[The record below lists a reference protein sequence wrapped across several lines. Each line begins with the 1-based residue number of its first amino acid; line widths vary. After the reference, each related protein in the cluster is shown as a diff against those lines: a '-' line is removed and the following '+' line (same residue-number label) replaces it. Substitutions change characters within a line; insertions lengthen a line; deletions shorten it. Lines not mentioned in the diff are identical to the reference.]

1 MKKAANE
8 RPTIGV
14 LAGGHVYYGTILG
27 NFIGPLLHGV
37 CAAATDRQCN
47 VLLACGMDNS
57 YTDARPAWP
66 VPAPDVDYI
75 PVGPWNTDGLI
86 VFNPLLS
93 DARSRYIQELIEAGH
108 PTVFATSGESGPT
121 IAFDNIGGIR
131 QALLHLVAHGHRHI
145 AFIAGKT
152 DDASGDS
159 GIRLRAFE
167 SLAKEYNLTVDDRL
181 IAYGNHGINGGQQAM
196 RQILETGVPFTAVLA
211 SNDESAIGAMG
222 VLKEAGFRIP
232 QDIAMIGFDDT
243 LEAMTQVPPLT
254 TLHGSPFRMGYQA
267 LEALLDHVEGKTDTI
282 EDVRVPMQL
291 VIRQSCGCQPST
303 APEFMFDSSEEDARK
318 DQRTIISKL
327 AFTMSEIVLGG
338 AQRLSLDEVR
348 SRCRLLVEAFVGS
361 IERNNSTDFRL
372 TLEDTLARI
381 EEMEDDAHVWFTALA
396 TFESGLG
403 IIREITKLP
412 ASNQQPEKMI
422 NEARGIIIQGM
433 QRQHR
438 RSIIHQ
444 KWISDQTGQLN
455 ARLFA
460 ALDEAQV
467 YKILETH
474 LPNVGIQNVGV
485 AFFEAEEEDPVAYT
499 SFRKVPAREGEE
511 SLDNQGMELHFPSRQ
526 FPPEGLYDEP
536 YRLVLLPIAGQK
548 EMSGFVA
555 FDAANLEI
563 CGSIVWQLVTFLK
576 VVRLYRDA
584 TDGRRL
590 AEEAN
595 HLKSRFLSTV
605 SHELRTPLNLIV
617 GLSGMLLQDD
627 TTSETAPYARDLK
640 RIHASAQHLDGL
652 IQDVLDL
659 ARDEM
664 GQLKLASE
672 PLEMEFVLKVVT
684 TVGEQLV
691 RDKGLEWQAF
701 IPQELPK
708 VWGDRTRLRQIML
721 NLISNAVKFTARG
734 KVTFRV
740 SVSEEVITISVS
752 DTGLG
757 IALEE
762 QSVIFDE
769 FRQTERTK
777 TRGYGGLGL
786 GLAICRRLV
795 EMHGGHIGVHS
806 SGEEGSGSTF
816 YFTLPIMEGEEMGD
830 KPETKTLLSQS
841 VLILA
846 ERSGN
851 GEQLGKYLSRQ
862 GFDVETAW
870 IDANTDRLSR
880 WLKSPPGAVVLEQGT
895 AAKQGWEILQ
905 LLKDNPA
912 TQDVPVL
919 FYSLDGEQNS
929 GSLLELNY
937 LTKPMNKTEL
947 IRVLDRQGLK
957 DNTERREKTVLIADD
972 EPGTLEMHA
981 RIVSMWSEECRILK
995 ARNGRE
1001 ALTIIEDSHPDLVLL
1016 DLMMPELDGFG
1027 VLEAMRSDERTRNI
1041 PVLVLTGQALTLDEM
1056 AKLNKG
1062 VTNVLGKGLFSMEET
1077 LYHVESALARSK
1089 TLGNE
1094 TQRIVRKA
1102 IAYLYEHY
1110 MESISLDDAA
1120 RYVGMS
1126 KEYLARCFHQEMGVT
1141 LVTYL
1146 NRYRVKQAKAFLDE
1160 GERSLTEV
1168 ALEIGFSSNTYFSR
1182 VFKQEV
1188 GMSPSEYKQ
1197 ISKQLRIQE
1206 KSANRTQPHQ

>member
-1 MKKAANE
+1 MKKVAQKK
-8 RPTIGV
+8 PTIGV

-37 CAAATDRQCN
+37 CAAANDRQCN

-57 YTDARPAWP
+57 YTDAHPAWP
-66 VPAPDVDYI
+66 VPAPDVDYV

-93 DARSRYIQELIEAGH
+93 ATRSHYIQELIGAGH
-108 PTVFATSGESGPT
+108 PVMFATAGEVGPT
-121 IAFDNIGGIR
+121 ISIDNEGGIR
-131 QALLHLVAHGHRHI
+131 QALLHLAAHGHRHI
-145 AFIAGKT
+145 AFIAGY
-152 DDASGDS
+152 ASDPVGDS
-159 GIRLRAFE
+159 GIRLRAFQ
-167 SLAKEYNLTVDDRL
+167 SLAQEYNLTVDENL

-196 RQILETGVPFTAVLA
+196 RQILDTGVQFTAVLA
-211 SNDESAIGAMG
+211 SNDESAIGAMT
-222 VLKEAGFRIP
+222 VLKEAGLRIP
-232 QDIAMIGFDDT
+232 QDVAIIGFDDS

-254 TLHGSPFRMGYQA
+254 TLHSSPFRMGYQA
-267 LEALLDHVEGKTDTI
+267 LESLLNYIEGQTETM

-291 VIRQSCGCQPST
+291 VIRQSCGCQPSVV
-303 APEFMFDSSEEDARK
+303 PEFSFDGSDQSVSRK
-318 DQRTIISKL
+318 DERAVILQL
-327 AFTMSEIVLGG
+327 AKTMTETVLGG

-348 SRCRLLVEAFVGS
+348 SRCRLLVDAFMGS
-361 IERNNSTDFRL
+361 LDRNNSTDFRL
-372 TLEDTLARI
+372 VLEATLARI
-381 EEMEDDAHVWFTALA
+381 EEMEDDTHVWYTALS

-403 IIREITKLP
+403 VIREIMKLP
-412 ASNQQPEKMI
+412 AANQQPEKMV
-422 NEARGIIIQGM
+422 NEARGIIIQSM
-433 QRQHR
+433 QRQYR
-438 RSIIHQ
+438 RSIIRQ
-444 KWISDQTGQLN
+444 KWITDQTGQLN

-467 YKILETH
+467 YKILANY
-474 LPNVGIQNVGV
+474 LPNMGIENVGV
-485 AFFEAEEEDPVAYT
+485 AYFEMEDDDPVART
-499 SFRKVPAREGEE
+499 FFRKVSEHDDAEH
-511 SLDNQGMELHFPSRQ
+511 QGTEFRFPSRQ
-526 FPPEGLYDEP
+526 FPPEDLYTEP
-536 YRLVLLPIAGQK
+536 YRLVLLPIAAQK
-548 EMSGFVA
+548 EMSGFIA

-563 CGSIVWQLVTFLK
+563 CGNIVWQLVTFLK
-576 VVRLYRDA
+576 VIRLYRDA

-590 AEEAN
+590 AEEAT

-617 GLSGMLLQDD
+617 GLSGMLLQD
-627 TTSETAPYARDLK
+627 ETASDSASYWRDIK

-659 ARDEM
+659 SRDEM
-664 GQLKLASE
+664 GQLKLVSE
-672 PLEMEFVLKVVT
+672 PLELEFVLKVVA

-701 IPQELPK
+701 IPEELPK
-708 VWGDRTRLRQIML
+708 VWGDRTRLRQIVL

-740 SVSEEVITISVS
+740 SVNEDTITISVS

-757 IALEE
+757 IAPEE
-762 QSVIFDE
+762 QGVIFDE

-777 TRGYGGLGL
+777 SRGYGGLGL
-786 GLAICRRLV
+786 GLAICKRLV
-795 EMHGGHIGVHS
+795 EMHGGHIGVRS

-816 YFTLPIMEGEEMGD
+816 YFTLPVMEGEGEPK
-830 KPETKTLLSQS
+830 KPEVIPLNQS
-841 VLILA
+841 VLLLA
-846 ERSGN
+846 ERVGN

-880 WLKSPPGAVVLEQGT
+880 WLKSPPGAVVLEQGM

-905 LLKDNPA
+905 LLKDNPV
-912 TQDVPVL
+912 TQEVPTL

-929 GSLLELNY
+929 GSMLELNY
-937 LTKPMNKTEL
+937 LTKPMNKAEL
-947 IRVLDRQGLK
+947 IRALDRLGLK
-957 DNTERREKTVLIADD
+957 DKDTTERREKTVLIVDD
-972 EPGTLEMHA
+972 DPGTLDMHA
-981 RIVSMWSEECRILK
+981 RIVSMWSEECRISK
-995 ARNGRE
+995 ARNGKE
-1001 ALTIIEDSHPDLVLL
+1001 ALVIIQDAHPDLVLL

-1027 VLEAMRSDERTRNI
+1027 VLEAMRSDERTRDI
-1041 PVLVLTGQALTLDEM
+1041 PVLVLTGQALTLEEM
-1056 AKLNKG
+1056 AKLNRG

-1077 LYHVESALARSK
+1077 LYHIEAALARSK

-1146 NRYRVKQAKAFLDE
+1146 NRYRVKQAKVFLDE

-1206 KSANRTQPHQ
+1206 KAARVHPNQ